1 LKADEKIKGIVGEV
15 GLERNEGKFNSFNVT
30 VGLTLK
36 TGALTYAQGERLIA
50 EMRKEL
56 LGKAVEIAEIIHLC
70 PVCEK
75 GFNTMQGR
83 RRTLRRPPRRRSG
96 PGRSRLARRPDR
108 QGSTA
113 PGPRN
118 NVYIPAS
125 RSSSRKSG

>member
-1 LKADEKIKGIVGEV
+1 MEADEKIKGIVGEV
-15 GLERNEGKFNSFNVT
+15 GLERNEGKFNSFSVT

-75 GFNTMQGR
+75 GFNTMQGMKQHVR
-83 RRTLRRPPRRRSG
+83 MVHEKGKKQVVEKPKVAPKKKKR
-96 PGRSRLARRPDR
+96 ARKK
-108 QGSTA
+108 ST
-113 PGPRN
+113 
-118 NVYIPAS
+118 
-125 RSSSRKSG
+125 RKKS